1 MSEPTTA
8 EMIAWC
14 EKFADVQEKV
24 NAMPMK
30 VKIDQRLA
38 DTYAERVAMLRAI
51 AARLRQASGKAEPA
65 PTYDAQPP
73 GLTVLAPKRPVE

>member
-14 EKFADVQEKV
+14 DSHLLRFEAKRKDGWATYT
-24 NAMPMK
+24 P
-30 VKIDQRLA
+30 RL
-38 DTYAERVAMLRAI
+38 DEHDLITLRAI